1 MAQIAPTTSELAAKP
16 VEEPLARAITC
27 SRRAVSVPPAH
38 QLRCSNS
45 TNPQDLSRGSSKRL
59 RGAQT
64 TLLLEGMRAG
74 DKA

>member
-45 TNPQDLSRGSSKRL
+45 TNPQDLSLGSSKRL
-59 RGAQT
+59 RGD
-64 TLLLEGMRAG
+64 R
-74 DKA
+74 KSVV